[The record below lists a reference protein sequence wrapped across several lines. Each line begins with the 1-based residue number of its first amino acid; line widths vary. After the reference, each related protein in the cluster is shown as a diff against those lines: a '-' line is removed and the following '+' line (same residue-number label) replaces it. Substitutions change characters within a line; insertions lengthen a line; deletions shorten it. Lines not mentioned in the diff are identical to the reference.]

1 MNKRFLAVAVAA
13 ATGALALAGCS
24 SNGSTGGSATTPAA
38 GGQTSA
44 STGQASGP
52 GVSIGL
58 SLSTLNN
65 PFFVS
70 VRDGAQKEADALG
83 AKLTVTDAQNDAT
96 TQANQIQ
103 NFQAQQLQSVI
114 INAVDSTA
122 AGPIVAPLIAAKVP
136 VIAVDRAVTGADVNS
151 FIASD
156 NVQGGKMAADA
167 LAKAIGEKGSVIVL
181 EGTAGTSA
189 ANDRNKGFKEGIAAY
204 PNIKVVASQP
214 ADFDR
219 TKGLDVATNLLQARP
234 DVVGIFAANDEMA
247 LGAVQALGDKAGKSV
262 FVVGFD
268 GTSDGQAAI
277 KAGTMVASVAQQ
289 PGELG
294 KSAVDAAV
302 KLVQGQSVEKTVAVP
317 VVVLTKDSL

>member
-1 MNKRFLAVAVAA
+1 MNKRLLAVAVV
-13 ATGALALAGCS
+13 ATGAFALAACS
-24 SNGSTGGSATTPAA
+24 SNGAAGTSTTTTAGGSETT
-38 GGQTSA
+38 TSA
-44 STGQASGP
+44 PAPAPAVT
-52 GVSIGL
+52 IGL

-83 AKLTVTDAQNDAT
+83 AELTVTDAQNDAT
-96 TQANQIQ
+96 AQANQIQ
-103 NFQAQQLQSVI
+103 NFQTQKLQAVI
-114 INAVDSTA
+114 INAVDSDA
-122 AGPIVAPLIAAKVP
+122 AGPIVAPLISAKVP
-136 VIAVDRAVTGADVNS
+136 VVAVDRAVNGADVNS

-189 ANDRNKGFKEGIAAY
+189 ARDRNQGFTEGIAAY

-219 TKGLDVATNLLQARP
+219 TKGLDVATNLLQANP
-234 DVVGIFAANDEMA
+234 DAVGIFAANDEMA

-268 GTSDGQAAI
+268 GTDDGKAAI

-289 PGELG
+289 PEDLG
-294 KSAVDAAV
+294 KAAVDAVV
-302 KLVQGQSVEKTVAVP
+302 KLAQGETVEKTVAVP
-317 VVVLTKDSL
+317 VVVLTKDTL

>member
-1 MNKRFLAVAVAA
+1 MNKRLLAVAVVA
-13 ATGALALAGCS
+13 ATGAFALAGCS
-24 SNGSTGGSATTPAA
+24 SNGSTGGSATTPA
-38 GGQTSA
+38 GGSQTTAAAPAPASA
-44 STGQASGP
+44 VT
-52 GVSIGL
+52 IGL

-103 NFQAQQLQSVI
+103 NFQTQKLQAVI
-114 INAVDSTA
+114 INAVDSDA
-122 AGPIVAPLIAAKVP
+122 AGPIVAPLISAKVP
-136 VIAVDRAVTGADVNS
+136 VVAVDRAVNGADVNS

-167 LAKAIGEKGSVIVL
+167 LAKAMGEKGSVIVL

-189 ANDRNKGFKEGIAAY
+189 ARDRNKGFTEGIAAY

-219 TKGLDVATNLLQARP
+219 TKGLDVATNLLQAHP
-234 DVVGIFAANDEMA
+234 DAVGIFAANDEMA

-268 GTSDGQAAI
+268 GTDDGKTAI
-277 KAGTMVASVAQQ
+277 KAGTMAASVAQQ
-289 PGELG
+289 PENLG
-294 KSAVDAAV
+294 KAAVDAAV
-302 KLVQGQSVEKTVAVP
+302 KLAQGQTVEKTVAVP
-317 VVVLTKDSL
+317 VVVLTKDTL